1 MKGKVKILLADDHK
15 ILRTGL
21 RALLE
26 KQLDLEVV
34 GEAESGSAAVDL
46 ARKKPPHVIIMD
58 INMPDMNGI
67 EATRRILHDRP
78 DIKVLALSMHADKGF
93 VVNMLKAGAA
103 GYLLKDCALEELAH
117 AIRAVMDNR
126 IYLSPSLVNGILQ
139 DYIHLMSKDDL
150 SVYSILTARE
160 REVLQRVA
168 EGKST
173 KEIAYTMDIS
183 TKTVETYRH
192 QIMEKL
198 GVDSVAE
205 LTKYAIREGLTSL

>member
-1 MKGKVKILLADDHK
+1 MRGKIKILLADDHK
-15 ILRTGL
+15 ILRAGL

-26 KQLDLEVV
+26 RQPDLEVI
-34 GEAESGSAAVDL
+34 GEADCGSAAVEM
-46 ARKKPPHVIIMD
+46 AKKRPPHLVIMD

-67 EATRRILHDRP
+67 EATRRILKDRP
-78 DIKVLALSMHADKGF
+78 GIKVLALSMHADKGF

-139 DYIHLMSKDDL
+139 DYIHVMSKDDL
-150 SVYSILTARE
+150 SVYSILTSRE
-160 REVLQRVA
+160 REVLQRLA

-173 KEIAYTMDIS
+173 KEIAYDMGLS
-183 TKTVETYRH
+183 VKTVETYRH
-192 QIMEKL
+192 QITEKI
-198 GVDSVAE
+198 GMTSVAE
-205 LTKYAIREGLTSL
+205 LTKYAIREGLTAL

>member
-1 MKGKVKILLADDHK
+1 MKGRIKILLADDHK
-15 ILRTGL
+15 IMRAGL

-26 KQLDLEVV
+26 RQPDLEVV
-34 GEAESGSAAVDL
+34 GEADCGAAAVDM
-46 ARKKPPHVIIMD
+46 AKKKPPHLIIMD

-67 EATRRILHDRP
+67 EATRRILKDRTG
-78 DIKVLALSMHADKGF
+78 IKVLALSMHADKGF

-139 DYIHLMSKDDL
+139 DYIHVMSKDDL
-150 SVYSILTARE
+150 SVYSILTSRE
-160 REVLQRVA
+160 REVLQRLA

-173 KEIAYTMDIS
+173 KEIAYDMEIS
-183 TKTVETYRH
+183 VKTVETYRH
-192 QIMEKL
+192 QITEKI
-198 GVDSVAE
+198 GMSSVAE

>member
-15 ILRTGL
+15 ILRAGL

-26 KQLDLEVV
+26 KQPDLEVI
-34 GEAESGSAAVDL
+34 GEAESGAAAVEM
-46 ARKKPPHVIIMD
+46 AKKKPPHLIIMD

-67 EATRRILHDRP
+67 EATRRILRGRP
-78 DIKVLALSMHADKGF
+78 GIKVLALSMHADKGF

-103 GYLLKDCALEELAH
+103 GYLLKDCALEELAY

-126 IYLSPSLVNGILQ
+126 TYLSPSLVNGILK
-139 DYIHLMSKDDL
+139 DYIQLMSKDDL
-150 SVYSILTARE
+150 SVYSILTTRE

-168 EGKST
+168 EGRST
-173 KEIAYTMDIS
+173 KEIAYDLDIS
-183 TKTVETYRH
+183 TKTVETYRS

-198 GVDSVAE
+198 GLNSVAE
-205 LTKYAIREGLTSL
+205 LTKYAVREGLTSL